1 MTSNLTAV
9 ELACS
14 TLTSEKAHFIINKL
28 ASAKAL
34 VFMDDFSTD
43 SLDAF
48 NILVDTPNVQ
58 VVGFDRDTKFGKQ
71 GLNRIRIDSHNI
83 YDITALTEEDM
94 QGIYL
99 DMPNEIRNFDLRVPH
114 TPEGTLPSLFEF
126 IELNTNRVLPE
137 LRIRF
142 RSLLQQ
148 IEKDNQTLHDLLV
161 MIAYVHSCRTAVS
174 YDMALAFL
182 RGYADDYDTVKSF
195 VLPIRKSCC

>member
-1 MTSNLTAV
+1 
-9 ELACS
+9 
-14 TLTSEKAHFIINKL
+14 
-28 ASAKAL
+28 
-34 VFMDDFSTD
+34 
-43 SLDAF
+43 
-48 NILVDTPNVQ
+48 
-58 VVGFDRDTKFGKQ
+58 
-71 GLNRIRIDSHNI
+71 
-83 YDITALTEEDM
+83 M

-114 TPEGTLPSLFEF
+114 TPEGILPSLFEF

-182 RGYADDYDTVKSF
+182 RGYADDYDTVKALF
-195 VLPIRKSCC
+195 YQLGNLVAEVLADAEQEYYSPRSNIVSEAILQSTSNIAFRRVFLQFHKQISPYRTYNYDVFKRKAFDAGYAEKAFPNLSDWEEGRDFL